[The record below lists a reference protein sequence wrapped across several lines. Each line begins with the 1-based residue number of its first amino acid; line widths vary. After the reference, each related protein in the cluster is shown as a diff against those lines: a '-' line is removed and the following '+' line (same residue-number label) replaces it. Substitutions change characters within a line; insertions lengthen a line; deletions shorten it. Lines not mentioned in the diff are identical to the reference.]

1 MDGGGKRPED
11 PGVGPPAREEGP
23 ERWEGSQASAGSR
36 DPVRM
41 EFSGGG
47 CTGQGRRCGERE
59 EDREVTAGLNR
70 GQ

>member
-11 PGVGPPAREEGP
+11 PGVGPAGREEGP

-41 EFSGGG
+41 EFPGGAW
-47 CTGQGRRCGERE
+47 TGRERRCGEGA
-59 EDREVTAGLNR
+59 EDREVTAALNR